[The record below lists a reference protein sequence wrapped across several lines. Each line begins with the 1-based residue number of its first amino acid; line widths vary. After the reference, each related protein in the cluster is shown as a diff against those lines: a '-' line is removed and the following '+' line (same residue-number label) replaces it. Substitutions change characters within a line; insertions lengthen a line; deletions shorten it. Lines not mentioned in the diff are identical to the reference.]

1 MLTCIRGE
9 RIKTPHRRI
18 LDNMKIKELIKELE
32 NQKPRSKWDKGV
44 VNYSIMILEKIQDD
58 HDHINGDISFQELE
72 TLLLNGAE
80 NWSRYSWGGNALI
93 NNEDIARMLSTPSEL
108 TKNNNGEKRP
118 NRKEEWLDTQAR
130 ALTQAFYKIWGIVKS
145 ASL

>member
-1 MLTCIRGE
+1 ME
-9 RIKTPHRRI
+9 
-18 LDNMKIKELIKELE
+18 IKELIYKLE
-32 NQKPRSKWDKGV
+32 NQKTRSKWDKGV

-58 HDHINGDISFQELE
+58 HDQINDNITFNDLE
-72 TLLLNGAE
+72 VWLLNGAE

-93 NNEDIARMLSTPSEL
+93 YNEDIAKMLATPFEL
-108 TKNNNGEKRP
+108 KKCNNGEKRP

>member
-1 MLTCIRGE
+1 ME
-9 RIKTPHRRI
+9 
-18 LDNMKIKELIKELE
+18 IKELIYKLE
-32 NQKPRSKWDKGV
+32 NQKARSKWQKAIV
-44 VNYSIMILEKIQDD
+44 IYSVMLLEKIQDD
-58 HDHINGDISFQELE
+58 HDQINDNITFNDLE
-72 TLLLNGAE
+72 VLLLNGAE

-93 NNEDIARMLSTPSEL
+93 SNEDIAKMLATPSEL
-108 TKNNNGEKRP
+108 KKYNNGGKRP